1 MTRPK
6 AEHKEHKEGTKG
18 TKKGLV
24 NGSVPMDASTI
35 IRPGFL
41 RVLCAFFVSFVF
53 SFGVA
58 AEWNV
63 NTLFESLAKARP
75 ERATFTE
82 KKFLSLLDA
91 PVQSSGE
98 LLFTP
103 PDRMEKRT
111 LKPRPE
117 TVVVQGG
124 EVTLER
130 AGKRHTLQLRE
141 NPAVAVLVESIR
153 STLAGD
159 LDALTRAYSVA
170 LDGAPAKWRLTL
182 RPLDPAA
189 SQLVE
194 RIEIGGAEARVASVE
209 IFQADGDRS
218 VMSIAPAK

>member
-1 MTRPK
+1 MMRAAFLALLALALP
-6 AEHKEHKEGTKG
+6 AAAADW
-18 TKKGLV
+18 
-24 NGSVPMDASTI
+24 SVPALFDA
-35 IRPGFL
+35 
-41 RVLCAFFVSFVF
+41 
-53 SFGVA
+53 
-58 AEWNV
+58 
-63 NTLFESLAKARP
+63 LAKSRPART
-75 ERATFTE
+75 TFTE

-111 LKPRPE
+111 IKPKAE
-117 TVVVQGG
+117 SVVVQAG

-141 NPAVAVLVESIR
+141 NPAVAVLVDSIR

-170 LDGAPAKWRLTL
+170 LDGAPARWKLTL

-218 VMSIAPAK
+218 VMTIAPAP